1 MNRTLV
7 EKTPFRLPEEIE
19 RFTPGAH
26 IYDSSCSPEAR
37 VYFIDRDS
45 GYYLKKGKSGT
56 LAREAALSDYFHKKW
71 LAARASFILNTGRKR
86 LASHSARRG
95 RRLHARKLSF
105 RAEKACRHHWGHS
118 ASAARDRFLGLPRDG
133 PHKSIS

>member
-7 EKTPFRLPEEIE
+7 EKIPFRLPEEIK

-56 LAREAALSDYFHKKW
+56 LAREAALSDYFHKKGLAPEPLLYLTQDESDW
-71 LAARASFILNTGRKR
+71 LFTARAEGEDCTHGSYLSEPKR
-86 LASHSARRG
+86 LADTIG
-95 RRLHARKLSF
+95 
-105 RAEKACRHHWGHS
+105 GHS
-118 ASAARDRFLGLPRDG
+118 ASAARDRFLGLPRDE